1 MNCSV
6 AAWRSRLIGVVTESD
21 CVLVF
26 HFAFGLDFASA
37 FQVMVLLPTTALG
50 LSHGR
55 EWHTIGYPAAAVYL
69 YRDINCSQGGQTCL
83 PDRSLLRGSLH
94 GARFRGAAVLP
105 LRGRSLE
112 LRERGAFQGCVEEY
126 DFGDTRKYVAYAVVS
141 VFLI

>member
-1 MNCSV
+1 M
-6 AAWRSRLIGVVTESD
+6 VTESD

-37 FQVMVLLPTTALG
+37 FQVMVL
-50 LSHGR
+50 
-55 EWHTIGYPAAAVYL
+55 Y
-69 YRDINCSQGGQTCL
+69 
-83 PDRSLLRGSLH
+83 H

-105 LRGRSLE
+105 LRGRSPE

-141 VFLI
+141 VF